1 MFFFQVMDN
10 LRSAKERCF
19 QLWHQ
24 KKNRLEQNLQLRLFE
39 QDCDRVN
46 KSISNAFISFIC
58 LKLCAW
64 IGNSRSILGPKYT
77 EIGSS
82 CSEAMQLLAE
92 HEQFAKVCLVCME
105 MFDSILRSQAFSRV
119 MNRSFVEHRM
129 LVIG

>member
-1 MFFFQVMDN
+1 MIFFQVMDN

-39 QDCDRVN
+39 QDCDRV
-46 KSISNAFISFIC
+46 KFFDVFPAKDLFFS

-92 HEQFAKVCLVCME
+92 HEQFAKVCLV
-105 MFDSILRSQAFSRV
+105 SIHH
-119 MNRSFVEHRM
+119 SF
-129 LVIG
+129 

>member
-1 MFFFQVMDN
+1 MEN

-39 QDCDRVN
+39 QDCDRV
-46 KSISNAFISFIC
+46 KIISVFFKHFDLIIF
-58 LKLCAW
+58 LKLCGW
-64 IGNSRSILGPKYT
+64 IENSRSILGPKYT

-92 HEQFAKVCLVCME
+92 HEQFAKVCLVCIE
-105 MFDSILRSQAFSRV
+105 IVDLI
-119 MNRSFVEHRM
+119 
-129 LVIG
+129 